1 MTLMKSIL
9 LGSAAG
15 LVAVAAAQAAD
26 LPTRKSA
33 PAEYVKVCNVGGM
46 AGFILPGSD
55 TCFKISGSVIAQ
67 ASGGNLNKG
76 YSWVTGGPTWAVTNS
91 PPIRTRPDFGM
102 GVRGTVQFD
111 ARQDTAYGVLRA
123 FIEYQIN
130 DGSGY
135 QGGGPGTAA
144 LINYAYL
151 QWAGLTLG
159 KANSF
164 FSFYGGGENWDNL
177 ISPDQQGYNQP
188 VLFAYT
194 ATFGGGFS
202 ATIAAQNAA
211 GDGFSGT
218 GTQYVAPQN
227 ATLNGNRAPDIVA
240 NIRIDQAWGAAQ
252 LSGVAHNV
260 YASSLAPAPATTQD
274 TWGWGVNGGLKF
286 NVPSFGAGDNIQFQ
300 ASWTRNA
307 AWFSGL
313 PDAFGGEQQGVTGAG
328 TLALGPSGNGLGP
341 VLLDTWNNG
350 DGTWATPT
358 AWSVSGLMEHHFSPV
373 FWLGPEFAYG
383 EQHWSG
389 LSATSGIPV
398 NTQMWEVGGSAHWD
412 PVPHL
417 DFQFEVLYES
427 IHQSTP
433 VTYTFVAPAP
443 AAFPNNASGF
453 EGRILVTR
461 DF

>member
-15 LVAVAAAQAAD
+15 LMAVAAAQAAD

-67 ASGGNLNKG
+67 VSGGNLSKG
-76 YSWVTGGPTWAVTNS
+76 YSWVTGGGTWAVTNG
-91 PPIRTRPDFGM
+91 PPIRSRPDFGM

-123 FIEYQIN
+123 FIETQFN
-130 DGSGY
+130 QGAGY
-135 QGGGPGTAA
+135 QGGGPGSAT

-188 VLFAYT
+188 VMFAYT
-194 ATFGGGFS
+194 GTFGGGFS
-202 ATIAAQNAA
+202 ATIAFQSAA
-211 GDGFSGT
+211 SDAPSGS
-218 GTQYVAPQN
+218 GTQYVSLGN
-227 ATLNGNRAPDIVA
+227 AALDGNRAPDIVA
-240 NIRIDQAWGAAQ
+240 NLRVDQAWGAAQ

-260 YASSLAPAPATTQD
+260 YATSIAGPLSTQNI
-274 TWGWGVNGGLKF
+274 WGWGVGGGLKF
-286 NVPSFGAGDNIQFQ
+286 NVPSFGPGDNIQFQ
-300 ASWTRNA
+300 ADWTRNA

-328 TLALGPSGNGLGP
+328 TLTLGPNGNGLGP
-341 VLLDTWNNG
+341 VLLDTWSNG
-350 DGTWATPT
+350 NGTWATPT

-389 LSATSGIPV
+389 LATGSGIPV

-433 VTYTFVAPAP
+433 VTYNFVPPAP